1 MVFGAKIF
9 AFDTMSAVFDGY
21 ERQYCEL
28 SANLTKKCTSASLLN
43 GEQKKQKLSEVK
55 TGLDEAESLIRKMD
69 LEARSLQ
76 PSLKANLLA
85 KLREYKSDLNN
96 LKREV
101 KKASSTDSQTARDE
115 LLESGMSD
123 TLMASADQRG
133 RLLMSTERIDQSSGR
148 IKESRR
154 TLLETEEL
162 GVSILQDLHQQRQTL
177 LHTNDTVH
185 GVDDN
190 IGKSRKLLTSMVRR
204 MNRNKWIIGGLIG
217 VLIVAIILIAYFKIS
232 DK

>member
-1 MVFGAKIF
+1 
-9 AFDTMSAVFDGY
+9 MSAVFDGY

-133 RLLMSTERIDQSSGR
+133 RLLMSTERMDQSSGR

-177 LHTNDTVH
+177 LHTHDTVH

-232 DK
+232 HN

>member
-1 MVFGAKIF
+1 
-9 AFDTMSAVFDGY
+9 MSAVFDGY

-101 KKASSTDSQTARDE
+101 KKASSIDSQTARDE

-133 RLLMSTERIDQSSGR
+133 RLLMSTEKLNQSSGR

-154 TLLETEEL
+154 TILETEEL

-177 LHTNDTVH
+177 LHAHDTLH

-190 IGKSRKLLTSMVRR
+190 IGKSRKLLTSMMRR

-217 VLIVAIILIAYFKIS
+217 VLIVAIVLIAYFKIS
-232 DK
+232 H